1 MMDTEASHETQADRH
16 HPRLDGNAVR
26 DRESSREQSG
36 PEDKRSSVHA
46 PAEDDLSTTENDDDN
61 SSSNSDTD
69 DSGSNSDSSS
79 GSSSSSKSSSNHSD
93 ASSSSKKSSRSGRS
107 PQSFVGDSS
116 RDRFVYIFHFMENQF

>member
-1 MMDTEASHETQADRH
+1 MDTEASHETQADRY
-16 HPRLDGNAVR
+16 HPRLDDNAVK
-26 DRESSREQSG
+26 DRESSRRQSG
-36 PEDKRSSVHA
+36 PEDKRSSVNA

-79 GSSSSSKSSSNHSD
+79 ASSSSSKSSSNHSD

-107 PQSFVGDSS
+107 PHSFVGDSFE
-116 RDRFVYIFHFMENQF
+116 RQVCLHL